1 MDWLTRAGRLPVTE
15 LGDTGNLV
23 RWNNYMAVLPADAEL
38 GASFDVLLLGDGRV
52 DIVDSNVEQV
62 HSRTVLAI
70 VSTYVGLYS
79 GRFHHDG
86 HSVQSGVAGVKYV
99 SRHGLYHRAAELIE
113 RAGQIGSD

>member
-52 DIVDSNVEQV
+52 DIVDSDVEQV

-70 VSTYVGLYS
+70 ESAYVGLYS
-79 GRFHHDG
+79 GRFHYDG
-86 HSVQSGVAGVKYV
+86 HSVQSGVAGVEYV

>member
-1 MDWLTRAGRLPVTE
+1 
-15 LGDTGNLV
+15 
-23 RWNNYMAVLPADAEL
+23 MAVLPADAEL

-52 DIVDSNVEQV
+52 DIVDSDVEQV

-70 VSTYVGLYS
+70 ESAYVGLYS

>member
-1 MDWLTRAGRLPVTE
+1 MDWLTRVGRLPVTE

-52 DIVDSNVEQV
+52 DIVDSDVEQV

-70 VSTYVGLYS
+70 ESAYVGLYS

-113 RAGQIGSD
+113 RAGKIGSD